1 MAPGPHAQAV
11 GGGVSTRVPPFRSSA
26 APVPERISEY
36 DLAHRHAAMRLTSYE
51 DRMLGNGLA
60 AGLSFASIARD
71 ICERRQARSRA
82 ARKLAAIRWG
92 GR

>member
-1 MAPGPHAQAV
+1 MTASLPTARVGGGKHPRFVSAPGPIN
-11 GGGVSTRVPPFRSSA
+11 
-26 APVPERISEY
+26 ERETEG
-36 DLAHRHAAMRLTSYE
+36 DRAHRHAAMRLTSYE